1 MTNLSA
7 PFGINNITA
16 MVADPTSSYVY
27 FATSTGYIYKWNADT
42 GSTVQYAHVGTDIT
56 SLALSADHTFLVAG
70 EANAT
75 TDQPLRFDEISV
87 SNLSSTKIQLPV
99 ATTYPADAL
108 ESYRYGVYSLALT
121 PDNQVIYNASYA
133 LSGDTPVGIFSLSDP
148 TAVNYS
154 GISNDLSSGWMF
166 SSQNDRYVVVA
177 DQYYSPSDITIYDT
191 ATGITTQTPF
201 DYLSGSAYGTVSIS
215 ETDGLFAYDDGA
227 LRVLDLTDKLVH
239 QITDFS
245 SGGYIASA
253 TAFTPDGRYLLA
265 WDTTNNLLRAYD
277 TQTWAQVGS
286 IAMPAFVS
294 GDTAP
299 NMVLG
304 DNGQF
309 LYLNGNRQSI
319 DLGALL
325 PIVASYDVLSGST
338 EIIVAGAT
346 ADGVTVSSGGALEIA
361 GLTVESGATA
371 SLESVASTATVS
383 GATLM
388 SGAMIDLLSATVL
401 SGGKIRVSS
410 GGVAIATQVLS
421 GGEAIVQGGG
431 ASGTI
436 VLGGGYQLV
445 SSGGVADGTTLSGG
459 REYVSSGGVAS
470 ATTVSSGGA
479 EVVFSTGSAS
489 GTVLSSGGEEV
500 VSSGGVAS
508 ATTILGG
515 GKAVISSGGRGID
528 ATVSSGGLDYV
539 LASGTATGTVVSAGG
554 QERVSSGGVASATKV
569 LSGGLEYVLSGG
581 RAVGA
586 TVSSGGL
593 DYVLAS
599 GTATGT
605 VVSAGGQERVSSS
618 GVASATKVLSGGLEY
633 VLSGGR
639 AVGATVS
646 SGGTETIYSGGAVN
660 GVTVDTGGQIDDY
673 GTVSA
678 AALSG
683 GLLAINGAGA
693 ASGITG
699 FGTVIYADGATSLDA
714 VLGGGSILYEAGPD
728 AAFTGAAVE
737 SGATLLISG
746 GLASGTMVRS
756 GALEHVLAGGV
767 AIDTTVQSDGVE
779 FVQAA
784 GSARGTVVSGGYQL
798 VSSGGVASETTV
810 LIGGRQY
817 VSSGG
822 HASATILSSGGA
834 QTVFSTGSAIG
845 TVISSGG
852 EEVVSSGGVA
862 STTTI
867 SNGGRD
873 EIFSGGTASGLSLLS
888 GGVVVDNGEVLIT
901 GAGALAGTLDGS
913 GSVVETGGG
922 DLLLSGA
929 VAGFSGDAVISG
941 GTIELGAYRAL
952 GTGSVTFV
960 EPATGSAVLQI
971 DAADAPA
978 AGGTFAN
985 TIDDFSGA
993 HEDID
998 LRSIAFVAGA
1008 TATVVGTTLVL
1019 TDGGKTYKFNIAGSV
1034 AGAYPVLSD
1043 GHGGTLIDPQ
1053 VARFAQT
1060 AAAFAPSDAAK
1071 MAGVS
1076 GTSPTAQTPFL
1087 HATASATAG
1096 RL

>member
-554 QERVSSGGVASATKV
+554 QERVSS
-569 LSGGLEYVLSGG
+569 
-581 RAVGA
+581 
-586 TVSSGGL
+586 
-593 DYVLAS
+593 
-599 GTATGT
+599 
-605 VVSAGGQERVSSS
+605 S

-1076 GTSPTAQTPFL
+1076 GTSPTAQTPFQ

>member
-586 TVSSGGL
+586 TVSSGG
-593 DYVLAS
+593 
-599 GTATGT
+599 
-605 VVSAGGQERVSSS
+605 
-618 GVASATKVLSGGLEY
+618 
-633 VLSGGR
+633 
-639 AVGATVS
+639 
-646 SGGTETIYSGGAVN
+646 TETIYSGGAVN